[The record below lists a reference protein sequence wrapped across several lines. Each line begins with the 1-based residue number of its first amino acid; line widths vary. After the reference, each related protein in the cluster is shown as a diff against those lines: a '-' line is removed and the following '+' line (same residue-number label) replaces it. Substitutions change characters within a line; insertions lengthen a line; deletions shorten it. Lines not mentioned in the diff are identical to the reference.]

1 MHIVLIIIGA
11 IVIGGLTDGF
21 MGGFTGVIVGA
32 IAGFL
37 LAEILKLRGQM
48 AALQRRVDRLEI
60 SPPITTHKVANT
72 VAESIESSVALASQ
86 PVNIS
91 EAPPATTQAQPAS
104 QAIVPEEP
112 IPERLPAMPLEKL
125 EDAAPALSQS
135 LGGIK
140 RRVPLEDRALGF
152 IKKYFT
158 TGNVMVKVGA
168 IVLFFGVAFL
178 LKYAAENTQVPI
190 EFRMLGVAIG
200 GIALLVFGWRLR
212 HTRTNYGLILQGA
225 GIGVLYLTIF
235 AALRLYQL
243 LPAGGAFFLLL
254 GIVAFSAILAT
265 KQDSLALAILGISGG
280 FLAPILTS
288 TGQGSH
294 VMLFSYYAIL
304 NLGILAIAWYK
315 AWRPLNVLGF
325 AFTFAISTAW
335 GAMKYRPE
343 FFASTE
349 PFLIL
354 FFLFYVA
361 IAILFSFRQTPQLK
375 GYVDG
380 TLVFGTP
387 LVAFGLQTG
396 LVRHHE
402 YALAFSALALSLFY
416 LAVAMILYRRKQETQ
431 RLLVEA
437 FLALGVLF
445 GTLAIPLALDGR
457 WTAATWALEG
467 AAILWIGA
475 RQSRWLARAF
485 GTLLQF
491 AAGVAFLDG
500 WGTTAKLVPI
510 LNSQYLGTVF
520 IAGAGLFSSWY
531 LSHRVSER
539 KVFEPLATIALF
551 VWGLLW
557 WLGGGVAEI
566 DRHFNS
572 HTGFNLATIL
582 VAASAI
588 AFALMERRFD
598 WPIAKWPALGLI
610 VALVAFAAL
619 DILSAGHPLGD
630 LGIIAWPIAIGAYY
644 WILKRYDASLPSA
657 KLHSLTLWLITA
669 LATWEVAWQ
678 IDRAVVG
685 AGTWPLIAWLI
696 VPAGVVLL
704 LLTQGKR
711 FAWPVVRHWQD
722 YLFFG
727 CAPLVVFVALWSLA
741 SSFLSDGNPAPLPY
755 LPLLNPLDL
764 AQCFAFLVMIRW
776 LLKVR
781 SEGWSLWSGV
791 PKALT
796 VGAIAVLACVWVNA
810 MLVRAL
816 HFWAGIA
823 FDFESMWRST
833 LAQTSLSIFWSV
845 LALCV
850 MVYATRKSLR
860 ILWLIG
866 AALMGVVVL
875 KLFTIDISNIGGLT
889 RIVSF
894 IGVALLLLV
903 IGYFSPVPPKREEKL
918 V

>member
-11 IVIGGLTDGF
+11 IAVGAMSDSFIGVVVGAVIGF
-21 MGGFTGVIVGA
+21 
-32 IAGFL
+32 FL
-37 LAEILKLRGQM
+37 SETLKLRTQV
-48 AALQRRVDRLEI
+48 AELKRRVDNLAINAPTAIRDFGRVSASEI
-60 SPPITTHKVANT
+60 ETPA
-72 VAESIESSVALASQ
+72 
-86 PVNIS
+86 
-91 EAPPATTQAQPAS
+91 APAPEVVPAMSQAQPAL
-104 QAIVPEEP
+104 QTIVPEEP
-112 IPERLPAMPLEKL
+112 IPERLPAMPLEIS
-125 EDAAPALSQS
+125 ENIAPALSQS
-135 LGGIK
+135 LGSVK

-152 IKKYFT
+152 IKNYFT

-168 IVLFFGVAFL
+168 VVLFFGVAFL
-178 LKYAAENTQVPI
+178 LKYAAEHTQVPI
-190 EFRMLGVAIG
+190 EFRMLGVALG

-212 HTRTNYGLILQGA
+212 HTKTNYGLILQGA

-235 AALRLYQL
+235 AAMRLYQL

-254 GIVAFSAILAT
+254 GIVAFSAILAI

-304 NLGILAIAWYK
+304 NVGILAIAWYK

-335 GAMKYRPE
+335 GVMKYRPE

-396 LVRHHE
+396 LVRHYE

-416 LAVAMILYRRKQETQ
+416 LAVAMVLYRRKQETQ

-485 GTLLQF
+485 GTVLQF
-491 AAGVAFLDG
+491 AAGVAFIDG
-500 WGTTAKLVPI
+500 WSAKATQIPL

-539 KVFEPLATIALF
+539 KAFEPLAAIALF

-566 DRHFNS
+566 DRYFNS
-572 HTGFNLATIL
+572 HTGFNLATIF
-582 VAASAI
+582 VAATAI
-588 AFALMERRFD
+588 AFALIERRFD

-610 VALVAFAAL
+610 AVLAAFAAL
-619 DILSAGHPLGD
+619 DIFSAGHPLGN
-630 LGIIAWPIAIGAYY
+630 LGIIAWPIAIAAYY
-644 WILKRYDASLPSA
+644 WILKRYDSSMPTS

-678 IDRAVVG
+678 IDRVVAG

-704 LLTQGKR
+704 LVTQGKR
-711 FAWPVVRHWQD
+711 IAWPVLRHWQD
-722 YLFFG
+722 YVFFG
-727 CAPLVVFVALWSLA
+727 CAPLAVFVALWSLA

-755 LPLLNPLDL
+755 VPLLNPLDL

-776 LLKVR
+776 LFKVR
-781 SEGWSLWSGV
+781 SEGWGLWQGV
-791 PKALT
+791 PKAAT
-796 VGAIAVLACVWVNA
+796 MGAIAVLAFIWVNA
-810 MLVRAL
+810 MLVRTL

-823 FDFESMWRST
+823 FNFDSMWRST

-860 ILWLIG
+860 TLWLIG

-894 IGVALLLLV
+894 IGVALLLLA
-903 IGYFSPVPPKREEKL
+903 IGYFSPVPPKREEK
-918 V
+918 VA